1 MLQEAQ
7 TRVSASTNMAEEKA
21 GPVMQPSATNSGHKD
36 AQEQEV
42 ASNSVSAAAAHPA
55 MPASS
60 ATFTANSQQV

>member
-1 MLQEAQ
+1 
-7 TRVSASTNMAEEKA
+7 MAEEKA
-21 GPVMQPSATNSGHKD
+21 GPVMQPSAANSGQED

-42 ASNSVSAAAAHPA
+42 ASNSGSAAAAHPA